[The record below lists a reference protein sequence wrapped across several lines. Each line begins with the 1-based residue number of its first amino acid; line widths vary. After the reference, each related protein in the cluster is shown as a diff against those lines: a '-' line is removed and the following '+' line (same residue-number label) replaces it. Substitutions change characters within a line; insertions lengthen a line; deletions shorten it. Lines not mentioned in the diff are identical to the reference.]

1 MHEVNSLHHQKKILA
16 YNKRPVTIIQFL
28 RAMHIDLFRNPFPTM
43 EQFFTEDNRTWIEN
57 SLSIARA
64 NGFQETE
71 LEEVALKDVLASMQP
86 HIVSASMNSEEQVMN
101 MTSHFANL
109 IRNHFLTLKLQK
121 HGNSE
126 NGEIDFTDSG
136 VLNIIMGELD
146 KAFEVYEKERNKSQ
160 QTFDKERSTFVIH
173 ARNDKILPDTAINFI
188 EKLNQS
194 QFHNFLIALTR
205 GGYQDHPTDP
215 SMKLYIDDLH
225 RRSGQPFVANEA
237 MSQFLESVQTLAAE
251 KFGHAE
257 LRQTDRPSSE
267 NVRGPLGRAVYGWG
281 PSYFNW

>member
-1 MHEVNSLHHQKKILA
+1 
-16 YNKRPVTIIQFL
+16 
-28 RAMHIDLFRNPFPTM
+28 M

-86 HIVSASMNSEEQVMN
+86 HIVSASMNSEEQ
-101 MTSHFANL
+101 
-109 IRNHFLTLKLQK
+109 K
-121 HGNSE
+121 HGNTE
-126 NGEIDFTDSG
+126 NGEIDFTNRH
-136 VLNIIMGELD
+136 VLTIIMVELD
-146 KAFEVYEKERNKSQ
+146 KAFEVYEKERNRSE
-160 QTFDKERSTFVIH
+160 QTFDKEKSTFAKH
-173 ARNDKILPDTAINFI
+173 AKNDAILPDAAIEFI

-225 RRSGQPFVANEA
+225 RRSGRPFVANEA

-257 LRQTDRPSSE
+257 LRQTGGPSSE
-267 NVRGPLGRAVYGWG
+267 NVRGPLGRALDAWG
-281 PSYFNW
+281 PSYFIR